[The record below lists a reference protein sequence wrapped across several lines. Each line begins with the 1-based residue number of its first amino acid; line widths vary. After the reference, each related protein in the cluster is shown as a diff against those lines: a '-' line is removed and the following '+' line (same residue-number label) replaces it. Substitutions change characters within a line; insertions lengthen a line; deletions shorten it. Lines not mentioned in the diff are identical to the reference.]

1 MAASDLNLLA
11 ALDVLLQERSVT
23 LAAERLGISAPSA
36 SRLLA
41 RLRQVAGD
49 PLLVRAGRNLVPTA
63 RALALHDEV
72 HRVVEEAAGL
82 LRPTTLNL
90 ATLDRR
96 FNIRANDGF
105 VSAFVAPLL
114 ASVGAQAP
122 SAVLRFAPEGEADDD
137 ALREGRIDLDIGAL
151 REMAPEIR
159 FQTILRDRFVGLARP
174 GHSIFDGPITPERF
188 CMFDQISASRRGRAH
203 GPVDIALARLGL
215 QRRVALIVPFPK
227 NALSALPSSDLIAL
241 VPTHVLRTMEALG
254 VNLRYF
260 ELPLAVE
267 PVVIAQAWHP
277 RFDRDAGHQFLRQV
291 VRDVCAN
298 LQG

>member
-1 MAASDLNLLA
+1 MAGSDLNLLA

-23 LAAERLGISAPSA
+23 QAAERLGISAPSA

-41 RLRQVAGD
+41 RLRQVTGD

-105 VSAFVAPLL
+105 VSAFVAPLM
-114 ASVGAQAP
+114 ATVGVQAP
-122 SAVLRFAPEGEADDD
+122 SAVLRFAPEGETDDD

-174 GHSIFDGPITPERF
+174 GHPIFDGPITAERF

-215 QRRVALIVPFPK
+215 KRRVVLIVPFPK
-227 NALSALPSSDLIAL
+227 NALSVLPSSDLIAL
-241 VPTHVLRTMEALG
+241 VPTHVLRSMEAMG
-254 VNLRYF
+254 VNLRSF

-277 RFDRDAGHQFLRQV
+277 RFDKDAGHQFMRQV

-298 LQG
+298 WQG